1 MAFQVPLYVTSS
13 LSVLHKAV
21 PEKKGFVR
29 GRATLGGWAVKPIS
43 DEPPVCGVT
52 WLSMTDPN
60 GNLPKA

>member
-1 MAFQVPLYVTSS
+1 M
-13 LSVLHKAV
+13 LHKAV

-29 GRATLGGWAVKPIS
+29 GRATLGGWVVKPIS